1 MRVRISC
8 MRPSLAAVLLV
19 TGFLTVSATSMLAQE
34 PEEEPPSNPETA
46 KPYVPPPARKSVEI
60 GNYYLKKKK
69 YNAALSR
76 FQEAVG
82 VDPYYAPAYL
92 GLGKVYEKIGLKQKA
107 LGAYRKYLD
116 ALPST
121 KDAEEAKEAHRAI
134 ERLERQLKIIRPA
147 TGGQSF
153 APDPGAR
160 PR

>member
-1 MRVRISC
+1 MRVRIFC
-8 MRPSLAAVLLV
+8 MRPMLAAVFLV
-19 TGFLTVSATSMLAQE
+19 TSFLTVTAASMHAQQ

-46 KPYVPPPARKSVEI
+46 RPYVPPPARKSVEI

-76 FQEAVG
+76 FQEAVS

-92 GLGKVYEKIGLKQKA
+92 GLGRVYEKIGLKQKA

-116 ALPST
+116 ALPSA
-121 KDAEEAKEAHRAI
+121 KEAEEAKEVHRAI
-134 ERLERQLKIIRPA
+134 ERLERQLKITHPA
-147 TGGQSF
+147 TADQPSVEN
-153 APDPGAR
+153 PSSR

>member
-1 MRVRISC
+1 MRVRISS
-8 MRPSLAAVLLV
+8 MRPRLAAALFV
-19 TGFLTVSATSMLAQE
+19 TSFLTVTATSFGAQE

-46 KPYVPPPARKSVEI
+46 RPYVPPPARKSVEI

-69 YNAALSR
+69 YNGALSR
-76 FQEAVG
+76 FQEAVN

-121 KDAEEAKEAHRAI
+121 KDAEEAKEVHGAI
-134 ERLERQLKIIRPA
+134 ERLERQLKITRPA
-147 TGGQSF
+147 TGAQSS
-153 APDPGAR
+153 APHPGSR